1 MEFTSELFSILFRFE
16 SDGRRGKKKS
26 YGSGMEDFGIL
37 IPLSS
42 VAFFCLGRGKK
53 NKNKRKVNNS
63 KHKRTLR
70 EREKWAIDVEDLRC
84 ASNLKQTRRNE
95 TNAVFPSFGR
105 DPSDCKTIRWR
116 K

>member
-63 KHKRTLR
+63 KHNRTLR
-70 EREKWAIDVEDLRC
+70 ESEGDRC
-84 ASNLKQTRRNE
+84 
-95 TNAVFPSFGR
+95 
-105 DPSDCKTIRWR
+105 
-116 K
+116 